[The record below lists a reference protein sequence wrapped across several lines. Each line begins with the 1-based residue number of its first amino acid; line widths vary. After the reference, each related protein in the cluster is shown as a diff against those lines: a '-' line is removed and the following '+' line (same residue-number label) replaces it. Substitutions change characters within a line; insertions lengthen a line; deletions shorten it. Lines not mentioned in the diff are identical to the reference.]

1 MTINQFSSN
10 YWNTTFAIW
19 LKHCFA
25 PWLNF
30 HKPYSVKM
38 AKYWP
43 PPFLHFYCP
52 PLCLSPYIFF
62 FKNAKNNLA
71 STQPS
76 WPNAWSTML
85 IHVFQVIKWSD
96 YTFCSGAFL
105 HALRARWSLHCYR
118 KRKPIDAR
126 KFGYDIS
133 VHRMSVWTGREVLS
147 WPSCFSWLNINQ
159 FTCRRPMEAI

>member
-1 MTINQFSSN
+1 MTVTQFSRN
-10 YWNTTFAIW
+10 YWSTTFAIW
-19 LKHCFA
+19 LKHCFT

-71 STQPS
+71 NTQPS
-76 WPNAWSTML
+76 WPNTWSTML

-96 YTFCSGAFL
+96 FTFCNEAFPR
-105 HALRARWSLHCYR
+105 ALRVQWSLHCYR
-118 KRKPIDAR
+118 KWKPIDAR

-133 VHRMSVWTGREVLS
+133 VHPYVRMDWQGGTK
-147 WPSCFSWLNINQ
+147 
-159 FTCRRPMEAI
+159 FTKLFFLAKH